1 MVQPYH
7 NVEISGSRASQTKE
21 ATSSSLK
28 QTVLDSKVLCLTI
41 EVVPDQ
47 ENQKKIIML
56 LEKILEEQERKFT
69 TLSDQIQMQG
79 EQLRE
84 QLREQ
89 KTQIDNLHGKVRSI
103 GSREWVNAILYSI
116 NGVEKNE
123 AILDKSRCGSYTTY
137 STTVG

>member
-28 QTVLDSKVLCLTI
+28 QTVLDLKVLCLTI
-41 EVVPDQ
+41 EVVLDQ

-123 AILDKSRCGSYTTY
+123 AIPDKSRCGSYTIY